1 MVQRCEYRLADLMIP
16 YLLDAA
22 AAGVDFYSDS
32 PGRDLLSLD
41 SFDEGP
47 VSSEKKKP
55 DHFSPEHPAVDQPP
69 GELCSPPIAK
79 KRKLMLPEGSGNGWE

>member
-1 MVQRCEYRLADLMIP
+1 MIP

-22 AAGVDFYSDS
+22 VAGVDLYSNS

-55 DHFSPEHPAVDQPP
+55 DHSSLEHPAVDQPP
-69 GELCSPPIAK
+69 GERRSPPVAK
-79 KRKLMLPEGSGNGWE
+79 KRKAYATSRLWERMGVSTVPSCLVLI